1 MSVAASPVRPL
12 GPADRAAVLDALG
25 GLGVP
30 VTRLVIDSR
39 DLQAGDTFLAYP
51 GEHADGRDFIAQAIA
66 RGANAVIW
74 DSRGFAWNPLWAVP
88 NAGIADLRARA
99 GFIAAQAYGEPS
111 AHLWMIGVTGTNGKT
126 SCAHWLAQAL
136 GHAGRRTAV
145 LGTLGNGFPDALV
158 AATHTTPEAVALQR
172 ELRRLHAAGAQA
184 VAMEV
189 SSHALAQG
197 RVHGVAFDVAIL
209 TNLTR
214 DHLDYHGDMASYARA
229 KAALFQWET
238 LKAAVLNADDPFG
251 RELQARI
258 ASGVKALNYGFEGGE
273 VRGRLVRMGPGG
285 IALELA
291 TPWGRGLL
299 ESRLLGRFNAANLL
313 ATAAGC
319 LASDMPFDQV
329 LESLARLAPVPGR
342 MQCLGGGDR
351 PLVVVD
357 YAHTPD
363 ALEKVL
369 EALRGVMPGDGRLIA
384 LFGCGGERDRGK
396 RPLMGAVASRL
407 ADEVVVTNDNP
418 RHEAPGDIIADI
430 LPGLEGNHR
439 VIADRADAI
448 LYAIERARPADIV
461 LLAGKGHE
469 PYQDIA
475 GTRWPFSDLEVAARV
490 LNNRRNQEPT

>member
-1 MSVAASPVRPL
+1 MSVSAPPFRPL
-12 GPADRAAVLDALG
+12 GPADRAAVLEAIG

-30 VTRLVIDSR
+30 VARLVIDSR
-39 DLQAGDTFLAYP
+39 QLQAGDTFLAYP

-74 DSRGFAWNPLWAVP
+74 DSRGFAWDPLWTVP
-88 NAGIADLRARA
+88 NVGIADLRARA
-99 GFIAAQAYGEPS
+99 GFIAAQVYGDPS
-111 AHLWMIGVTGTNGKT
+111 ARLWMIGVTGTNGKT

-136 GHAGRRTAV
+136 GQAGRRTAV

-172 ELRRLHAAGAQA
+172 ELRRLEEAGAQA

-209 TNLTR
+209 TNLSR

-229 KAALFQWET
+229 KAGLFQWET

-251 RELQARI
+251 RELRDRI
-258 ASGVKALNYGFEGGE
+258 AAGVKVLNYGFGEGE
-273 VRGRLVRMGPGG
+273 VQGRLVRMGPEG
-285 IALELA
+285 IAMEVI

-329 LESLARLAPVPGR
+329 LETLARITPVPGR

-369 EALRGVMPGDGRLIA
+369 EALRGVMPGDARLIA

-430 LPGLEGNHR
+430 LAGLQGNHR
-439 VIADRADAI
+439 VIADRAEAI

-475 GTRWPFSDLEVAARV
+475 GTRWPFSDLDVAARV
-490 LNNRRNQEPT
+490 LDNRRNQEPT